1 LSLSHSDGV
10 LAATKQFLI
19 LHDSTGPTGFQGKEF
34 AIMLRNLLGHF
45 DGNTT
50 ISPVKSYSPGTINKM
65 DASFYIGSTF
75 DEFGKLSSP
84 QEKANYKAFASD
96 AAKTSKPMV
105 WMNYNLNEISDA
117 KNWNPA
123 WGAESFERK
132 MGYKYIGIKKENDFN
147 RVTYKNVELYKGVVP
162 WANPGANLTGCIP
175 DPGGVNAYACSR
187 ELNAISITVPS
198 KAKVKATT
206 YFRATKE
213 ASNIAKEPY
222 ITRSKHFWFFG
233 DMPLSHISEED
244 RYLAL
249 ADLLHDIVGSGI
261 TQQPLQ
267 AMVRFEDVSSGTD
280 TDSLEMVMSYLE
292 SEGVPFAIAAV
303 PVFKDPYCAKKG
315 ARPRTNTLARSEV
328 ANTIRPYYTKGLASI
343 IAHGYTH
350 QSAILKNPYNGLS
363 GDDFE
368 FYRVTINSD
377 NSLNYQGGV
386 PEDSQEWAKTR
397 MTDSRQALESAGFTA
412 FAWEAPHYFATDADY
427 RSIKDIYSTHYGR
440 MIYTNIDGPKGR
452 RIGQFFPYVIHS
464 DYYGYHQIPE
474 NMGNI
479 EPTPIQGYRPLSPAD
494 LIRHAKKLKVV
505 RDSVASFFYHPFLE
519 TNYLRE
525 VVEGY
530 KDLGYKFIAPCSL
543 GTCPDTTKNIAPGV
557 QTPNNDKED
566 KMPECISSPTGNN
579 TTNTGGS
586 SGLAWLL
593 LLFITSLTR
602 KWLKIIPARIDNGL
616 KL

>member
-1 LSLSHSDGV
+1 
-10 LAATKQFLI
+10 
-19 LHDSTGPTGFQGKEF
+19 
-34 AIMLRNLLGHF
+34 MLRNLLGHF

-50 ISPVKSYSPGTINKM
+50 ILPVKSYSPGTINRM

-84 QEKANYKAFASD
+84 QEKSNYKTFTSD

-105 WMNYNLNEISDA
+105 WMNYNLNEISDT

-123 WGAESFERK
+123 WGAASFEKK
-132 MGYKYIGIKKENDFN
+132 MGYTYADIKKESDFN
-147 RVTYKNVELYKGVVP
+147 RVMYKNIELYKGVVP
-162 WANPGANLTGCIP
+162 WANPGANLVGCIP
-175 DPGGVNAYACSR
+175 DGANAHACSR
-187 ELNAISITVPS
+187 ELNAISITNPA

-206 YFRATKE
+206 YSSLNT
-213 ASNIAKEPY
+213 SVAKEPY
-222 ITRSKHFWFFG
+222 ITRSGNFWFFG

-249 ADLLHDIVGSGI
+249 ADLLHDITGSGI
-261 TQQPLQ
+261 TQQPLR
-267 AMVRFEDVSSGTD
+267 AMVRFEDVSPGTD

-292 SEGVPFAIAAV
+292 SEKIPFAIATV

-315 ARPRTNTLARSEV
+315 ARPKTNTLAKSDV
-328 ANTIRPYYTKGLASI
+328 ANTIRPYYAKGLASI

-350 QSAILKNPYNGLS
+350 QSATLKNPYNGLT

-377 NSLNYQGGV
+377 NSLNYKEGV
-386 PEDSQEWAKTR
+386 PEDSPEWARTR
-397 MTDSRQALESAGFTA
+397 MTDSNSALENAGFTA

-427 RSIKDIYSTHYGR
+427 QSIKDIYPTHYGR
-440 MIYTNIDGPKGR
+440 MIYTNTVGPRGR

-464 DYYGYHQIPE
+464 DYYGYRQIPE

-479 EPTPIQGYRPLSPAD
+479 EPTPILGYRPLFPAD

-525 VVEGY
+525 VIKGY
-530 KDLGYKFIAPCSL
+530 KALGYTFIAPCSL
-543 GTCPDTTKNIAPGV
+543 GTCPDTTKNITPEA
-557 QTPNNDKED
+557 QTSSNDIEY
-566 KMPECISSPTGNN
+566 KMPECILSPVSNN
-579 TTNTGGS
+579 ATETGGS
-586 SGLAWLL
+586 FGPTWLL
-593 LLFITSLTR
+593 LLFITSLVR
-602 KWLKIIPARIDNGL
+602 KRPKIIPARIGNN
-616 KL
+616 